1 MKKLMDEEIIK
12 ALECCGKEYSCERC
26 ILNTWLN
33 KKRDCVGTI
42 LGGALD
48 LINRQK
54 AEIKGLNELVSLSID
69 TQNEFSNKIAEQEAE
84 IELLEAKNSELRT
97 GLKVIKRTEIKRF
110 AHQLKILLETKAKL
124 YSLSDKDCEFAI
136 VQSTALKTVDN
147 LVKEIVG

>member
-48 LINRQK
+48 LINRQQ
-54 AEIKGLNELVSLSID
+54 AELERLNIELQAMRNAANSYKIENERLEKILD
-69 TQNEFSNKIAEQEAE
+69 TRCDKCPAATTAIAELAEKVKDLFYPEDEVREEINNLAQEM
-84 IELLEAKNSELRT
+84 
-97 GLKVIKRTEIKRF
+97 
-110 AHQLKILLETKAKL
+110 
-124 YSLSDKDCEFAI
+124 
-136 VQSTALKTVDN
+136 
-147 LVKEIVG
+147 VGNADV

>member
-42 LGGALD
+42 LGGAFD

-54 AEIKGLNELVSLSID
+54 AEIERLK
-69 TQNEFSNKIAEQEAE
+69 AE
-84 IELLEAKNSELRT
+84 IRNTDNALASLDRPLIEVKSEAYK
-97 GLKVIKRTEIKRF
+97 
-110 AHQLKILLETKAKL
+110 
-124 YSLSDKDCEFAI
+124 EFAERLKGK
-136 VQSTALKTVDN
+136 ALVPYGCLSVVCGCDIDN
-147 LVKEIVG
+147 LLKEMAGE